1 MDSATTAG
9 RGVGPTVRSSLLP
22 RARRHGVGSAAVVL
36 SIALCASAL
45 PASAVPPA
53 SALPAS
59 AHAPGSSAGRVVLT
73 QSGALTRASA
83 PMAGSDRIAALQ
95 RDIRRAQAQLD
106 ATAAR
111 VSTLTARRDLLAA
124 DLKAAGDRAARA
136 KADLA
141 AARKEVT
148 ATGPALASARPAH
161 DAAGATQKSARAQY
175 DAAQSAMTRT
185 QARLDELTA
194 AADKAAGGVE
204 RAAAAAEKAGSGSG
218 NWQQVFT
225 TWQMAAV
232 VDRAAHARMLLV
244 EDRAADSFVSLQE
257 AEAALTK
264 ADFTEAEAAKALA
277 QAETARASA
286 SARVVTLTQERDA
299 ATAAVVGLTKDAAT
313 VSAALDRASAL
324 SGKLTTRLAGLRK
337 KVADLEGNLA
347 GGTSVSRA
355 SVVGGSATAPVATA
369 ARSTA
374 GTGHVASGVATAAA
388 PPMSGPVRPRA
399 AAVRAKVGKEAWR
412 ESGEVVRVLDG
423 DTFDMTSEGK
433 VIRVRVTGIQA
444 PESKWCGGKEA
455 RKALQAVLPKG
466 TTVRLASIKAK
477 SGNAPTGVWRVK
489 RTVHVK
495 VGEEWVNL
503 APPLL
508 AKGLVFPF
516 PFIGED
522 AHNDEYLALGWKASE
537 AGLGLYDSTACGAS
551 KVAGEQLR
559 LEVVSDGPG
568 PANAD
573 AEFVMVFNGSTRDID
588 LSRWMVQDT
597 SPLNAFFFP
606 KGARVRADDFVVV
619 FSGKGT
625 RGVAPDGSKDDR
637 FFYAGTGM
645 RWNNDTADIAFL
657 FDNTGKDKTG
667 NLRSWLIITPGS

>member
-1 MDSATTAG
+1 
-9 RGVGPTVRSSLLP
+9 
-22 RARRHGVGSAAVVL
+22 
-36 SIALCASAL
+36 
-45 PASAVPPA
+45 
-53 SALPAS
+53 
-59 AHAPGSSAGRVVLT
+59 
-73 QSGALTRASA
+73 
-83 PMAGSDRIAALQ
+83 MAGSDRIAALQ
-95 RDIRRAQAQLD
+95 RDIRRFQAQLD

-124 DLKAAGDRAARA
+124 ELKTAGDRAAQA

-148 ATGPALASARPAH
+148 ATGPALASARPVH
-161 DAAGATQKSARAQY
+161 DAAGATQKSARAKY

-194 AADKAAGGVE
+194 AADKAAGEVK
-204 RAAAAAEKAGSGSG
+204 RAAAAAQKAGSGSAS
-218 NWQQVFT
+218 WQQSFT

-232 VDRAAHARMLLV
+232 ADRAAHARMLLV
-244 EDRAADSFVSLQE
+244 EDRAADSYVSLQE

-264 ADFTEAEAAKALA
+264 ADFSEAEAAKALA
-277 QAETARASA
+277 QAQAARASA
-286 SARVVTLTQERDA
+286 SARVATLTQERDA
-299 ATAAVVGLTKDAAT
+299 ARAAVVGLTKDSAT
-313 VSAALDRASAL
+313 ASAALARASEL

-337 KVADLEGNLA
+337 KVADLEGSLA
-347 GGTSVSRA
+347 SGTSVSRA
-355 SVVGGSATAPVATA
+355 SVVAGYVRAPAVTA
-369 ARSTA
+369 AGITVAA
-374 GTGHVASGVATAAA
+374 GPPASGAVQ
-388 PPMSGPVRPRA
+388 SRA
-399 AAVRAKVGKEAWR
+399 AAARAKPDKEAWR
-412 ESGEVVRVLDG
+412 ESGQVVRVLDG
-423 DTFDMTSEGK
+423 DTFDMTSDGK

-537 AGLGLYDSTACGAS
+537 AGLGLYDATACGAS
-551 KVAGEQLR
+551 KADGEQLR
-559 LEVVSDGPG
+559 LEVVEDGPG
-568 PANAD
+568 PAAD
-573 AEFVMVFNGSTRDID
+573 SEFVMVFNGSKQDIS

-606 KGARVRADDFVVV
+606 KGARVRADDYVVV
-619 FSGKGT
+619 FSGSGT
-625 RGVAPDGSKDDR
+625 RGVAPDGSKDER
-637 FFYAGTGM
+637 YFYAGTGN
-645 RWNNDTADIAFL
+645 RWNNDSADIAFL
-657 FDNTGKDKTG
+657 FDSTGKDKTG
-667 NLRSWLIITPGS
+667 NLRSWLISAPGS